1 MKINLRFF
9 VENTSNQSGC
19 IRYQL
24 VGSGYYPTIINSHHL
39 IYSHEWNSCRNT
51 VRLPRKN
58 TARKAQLI
66 AIMNEV
72 KCDMMQIREIY
83 DEFVATGEKFD
94 LLDVSRAFRSQRC
107 STSLV
112 DFVYNAI
119 DHLTIINRH
128 GTAQNY
134 ASAIKSFMAFRENC
148 DIDLSEIDSDMMQ
161 RYEAHLIGRG
171 VSPNTISFYMRN
183 LRALYNQAVEQGIT
197 PQCNPFRHV
206 YTGIAKTM
214 KRALPLKSVQRIL
227 SLDLHDKP
235 LLDFAR
241 DMFMFSFY
249 TRGMSFVDM
258 AHLKVANVKD
268 NILYYRRQKTGQQL
282 QIRLEKPMLDIINKY
297 REKAHSPYLLPICK
311 SPDDTYQSYKM
322 AMARVN
328 KYLKQ
333 VGRLAD
339 IEAQLTM
346 YVARHSWATV
356 ARDQRIPLS
365 IISHGMGHDSEHTTQ
380 IYLASINN
388 TLIDNA
394 NNRILSHLST
404 LNTTPPSRDTTSR
417 YVL

>member
-9 VENTSNQSGC
+9 VDNTSNLSGC

-24 VGSGYYPTIINSHHL
+24 VGKGNYPTIIKSHHL
-39 IYSHEWNSCRNT
+39 IHSYEWNSCRST

-83 DEFVATGEKFD
+83 DDFVATGDKFD
-94 LLDVSRAFRSQRC
+94 FLDVSRVFRAQRS

-119 DHLTIINRH
+119 DHLTILRRH
-128 GTAQNY
+128 GTEQNY
-134 ASAIKSFMAFRENC
+134 ASTIKSFMAFHENS
-148 DIDLSEIDSDMMQ
+148 DVDLSDIDSDMMQ
-161 RYEAHLIGRG
+161 RYEAYLIDRG

-183 LRALYNQAVEQGIT
+183 LRALYNQAVEQNIT
-197 PQCNPFRHV
+197 PQRNPFRHV

-214 KRALPLKSVQRIL
+214 KRALPLKSIQRIL

-241 DMFMFSFY
+241 DMFMLSFY

-282 QIRLEKPMLDIINKY
+282 QIRLEQPMLDIINKY

-311 SPDDTYQSYKM
+311 SLDDSHRSYRM

-339 IEAQLTM
+339 IDTPLTM
-346 YVARHSWATV
+346 YVARHSWASV

-380 IYLASINN
+380 IYLASISS

-394 NNRILSHLST
+394 NTRILSHLT
-404 LNTTPPSRDTTSR
+404 PLNTSPTYRNR
-417 YVL
+417 V

>member
-9 VENTSNQSGC
+9 VDNTSNLSGC

-24 VGSGYYPTIINSHHL
+24 VGKGNYPTIIKSHHL
-39 IYSHEWNSCRNT
+39 IHSYEWNSCRST

-83 DEFVATGEKFD
+83 DDFVATGDKFD
-94 LLDVSRAFRSQRC
+94 FLDVSRVFRAQRS

-119 DHLTIINRH
+119 DHLTVLKRH

-134 ASAIKSFMAFRENC
+134 ASAIKSFMAFHENS
-148 DIDLSEIDSDMMQ
+148 DVDLSDIDSDMMQ
-161 RYEAHLIGRG
+161 RYEAYLIDRG

-183 LRALYNQAVEQGIT
+183 LRALYNQAVEQNIT
-197 PQCNPFRHV
+197 PQRNPFRHV

-214 KRALPLKSVQRIL
+214 KRALPLKSIQRIL

-241 DMFMFSFY
+241 DMFMLSFY

-282 QIRLEKPMLDIINKY
+282 QIRLEQPMLDIINKY

-311 SPDDTYQSYKM
+311 SLDDSHRSYRM

-339 IEAQLTM
+339 IDTPLTM
-346 YVARHSWATV
+346 YVARHSWASV

-380 IYLASINN
+380 IYLASISS

-394 NNRILSHLST
+394 NTRILSHFTT
-404 LNTTPPSRDTTSR
+404 LNASSPCRNT
-417 YVL
+417 

>member
-9 VENTSNQSGC
+9 VDNTSNLSGC

-24 VGSGYYPTIINSHHL
+24 VGKGNYPTIIKSHHL
-39 IYSHEWNSCRNT
+39 IHSYEWNSCRST

-58 TARKAQLI
+58 TARKAQLQ
-66 AIMNEV
+66 AIMNEI
-72 KCDMMQIREIY
+72 KCDLMQIREIY
-83 DEFVATGEKFD
+83 DDFVATGDKFD
-94 LLDVSRAFRSQRC
+94 FLDVSRVFRAQRS

-119 DHLTIINRH
+119 DHLTVLKRH

-134 ASAIKSFMAFRENC
+134 ASAIKSFMAFHENS
-148 DIDLSEIDSDMMQ
+148 DVDLSEIDSDMMQ
-161 RYEAHLIGRG
+161 RYEAYLIDRG

-183 LRALYNQAVEQGIT
+183 LRALYNQAVEQNIT
-197 PQCNPFRHV
+197 PQRNPFRHV

-214 KRALPLKSVQRIL
+214 KRALPLKSIQRIL

-241 DMFMFSFY
+241 DMFMLSFY

-282 QIRLEKPMLDIINKY
+282 QIRLEQPMLDIINKY
-297 REKAHSPYLLPICK
+297 RGKAHSPYLLPICK
-311 SPDDTYQSYKM
+311 SLDDSHRSYRM

-339 IEAQLTM
+339 IDTPLTM
-346 YVARHSWATV
+346 YVARHSWASV

-380 IYLASINN
+380 IYLASISS

-394 NNRILSHLST
+394 NTRILSHLT
-404 LNTTPPSRDTTSR
+404 PLNTSPTYRNR
-417 YVL
+417 V

>member
-9 VENTSNQSGC
+9 EVNTPNQLGS

-24 VGSGYYPTIINSHHL
+24 VGKGNRSITINSHHL
-39 IYSHEWNSCRNT
+39 IYSHEWNSYRNA

-119 DHLTIINRH
+119 DHLTILKRH

-183 LRALYNQAVEQGIT
+183 LRALYNQAVEQGII
-197 PQCNPFRHV
+197 PQRNPFRHV

-282 QIRLEKPMLDIINKY
+282 QIRLEQPMLDIINKY

-311 SPDDTYQSYKM
+311 SLDDTYQSYKM
-322 AMARVN
+322 VMARVN

-339 IEAQLTM
+339 IDAPLTM
-346 YVARHSWATV
+346 YVARHSWASV

-365 IISHGMGHDSEHTTQ
+365 VISHGMGHDSEHTTQ
-380 IYLASINN
+380 IYLASISS
-388 TLIDNA
+388 TLINNA
-394 NNRILSHLST
+394 NTRILSHLI
-404 LNTTPPSRDTTSR
+404 NTPSRLSHLTYSP
-417 YVL
+417 